1 MPSSKLDISE
11 LDFDLIKGN
20 LKTFL
25 KSQTEFQDYNFEG
38 SGLSILVDL
47 LSYNTHYLAYL
58 ASLSTNEVYLDSA
71 DIRKNIVSIA
81 KMLGYTPAS
90 SKAPMSVV
98 DIVVNNAAG
107 TTLTLNKGTIFNST
121 IDGLKYQFVVN
132 DDITITPTA
141 GVYRFSDVKLYE
153 GTLVTFKYTV
163 DTKDADQKFI
173 IPSNRADTSTLKV
186 AVQTSSIDTKQTV
199 FAYANT
205 LAEIDANKEVYFL
218 QETDSG
224 KFQVYF
230 GDGIVGKKLQ
240 DDNIVILQY
249 VVTNQ
254 AEANGVNK
262 FTLEGNIGGYTNVSI
277 TVKSAAQGG
286 AEPESNDSIRFN
298 APYDYTRQNR
308 AVTSKDYETLVR
320 SLYPNALSV
329 SAWGGE
335 DEETPIYGVVK
346 ISIKAASGSTLT
358 NATKNDLITK
368 LKQFNVASVRPE
380 IVDPESTYVVFTSNV
395 KYDTKATVKS
405 KETIQSEIITAIKNY
420 NVNTL
425 QRFDGV
431 FRFSK
436 LTSTLDNVDESIVSN
451 ISSIKIKKLL
461 KPTIGASTKYDL
473 YYRNK
478 FYHPHEGHN
487 SQHGGILKSS
497 GFFVDGNTNEMFL
510 DDDGSG
516 NVRRYYM
523 SSGIKQIINPTQ
535 GTIDYT
541 NGIVSIN
548 SLTIT
553 SVSNIRGRVSTNI
566 EVTVEPD
573 SKDIV
578 PVRNQ
583 VVEIDEEVLSITVEP
598 DTFVGGSS
606 TAGVGYTP
614 ASGY

>member
-163 DTKDADQKFI
+163 DTKDPDQKFI

-199 FAYANT
+199 FSYANT

-358 NATKNDLITK
+358 NATKNELITK

-510 DDDGSG
+510 DDDRSG
-516 NVRRYYM
+516 NVW
-523 SSGIKQIINPTQ
+523 
-535 GTIDYT
+535 
-541 NGIVSIN
+541 
-548 SLTIT
+548 
-553 SVSNIRGRVSTNI
+553 
-566 EVTVEPD
+566 
-573 SKDIV
+573 
-578 PVRNQ
+578 
-583 VVEIDEEVLSITVEP
+583 
-598 DTFVGGSS
+598 
-606 TAGVGYTP
+606 
-614 ASGY
+614 